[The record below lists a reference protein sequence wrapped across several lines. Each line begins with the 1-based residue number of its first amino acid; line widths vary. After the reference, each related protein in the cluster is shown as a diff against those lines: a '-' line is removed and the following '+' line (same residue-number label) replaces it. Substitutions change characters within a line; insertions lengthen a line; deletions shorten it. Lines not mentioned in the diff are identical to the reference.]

1 MHVQESMSAEL
12 TVPMV
17 RCHLDGDDHA
27 LEERY
32 VPAAEFDLWSYFM
45 ETKHSRAVTVDEV
58 SVWVPET
65 KDVWD
70 EDVDADALHAV
81 LRIQFEKPGP
91 QGTIIP
97 VVRFF
102 AAETYAL
109 ARAALLAHFDPR
121 CRWSVDATPGYFVAS
136 SSVPGRRKPDP
147 VLA

>member
-1 MHVQESMSAEL
+1 MTAEQP
-12 TVPMV
+12 VAMV
-17 RCHLDGDDHA
+17 RCHLDGGDPA
-27 LEERY
+27 LDVRY

-58 SVWVPET
+58 SIWVPE
-65 KDVWD
+65 KKHAWD
-70 EDVDADALHAV
+70 DAIDADALHAV

-102 AAETYAL
+102 AAETYAE

-121 CRWSVDATPGYFVAS
+121 CRWSEAATPGYFVPAAQEA
-136 SSVPGRRKPDP
+136 VAHGGADRDRRLPG
-147 VLA
+147 